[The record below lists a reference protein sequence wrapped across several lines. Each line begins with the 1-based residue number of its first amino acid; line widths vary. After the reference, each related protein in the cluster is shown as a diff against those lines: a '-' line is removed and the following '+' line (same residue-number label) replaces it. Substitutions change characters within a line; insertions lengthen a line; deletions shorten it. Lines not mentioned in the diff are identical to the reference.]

1 MSSMYR
7 YPQGN
12 TVNRMMSPQTPSN
25 SMSQFSF
32 QVMTATSGPS
42 AFPITTVSSPV
53 QPSLYP
59 FSVSET
65 FLSHPPAQALSSN
78 VVLVNG
84 HHSTLSGATNNES

>member
-12 TVNRMMSPQTPSN
+12 TVNRMMSPQTPSH